1 MILSFGGI
9 KFLEYFCKKLFTVMT
24 SGKTKR
30 LILLFLIFLSCERP
44 DNQTVCDRLQ
54 KWDTQLTINPERI
67 RDSLKMIDRE
77 VLSGADR
84 AYFDLMKVIADDKSF
99 VAFTSDS
106 LITSVEDYYRR
117 HEPNSYNHIRSLI
130 YQGIVRYRMGV
141 KDSTVMHPFQE
152 AKKIY
157 SHRREQ
163 DPILG
168 YFIHYYLGEV
178 LIDNQQSPMAKK
190 YLNKAL
196 SFAKSSG
203 NKNYEFD
210 AYVELYWCEMIQD
223 HYSEAKSYL
232 DTLQT
237 FTNLSSDDRY
247 TLYNAQSIYYDTQ
260 HDYQKALDFKK
271 KQKDLIPYLNH
282 EKEFFRL
289 YYSISERYGDINR
302 PDSAFYY
309 AKLAIDNIQDT
320 SNIFNY
326 LLYENIADAAEK
338 LHDYKTANDYRKT
351 GMGLLEKNIERKTE
365 MQVVALEKK
374 YSLGEAE
381 NKALKMKEH
390 NRYLISALV
399 ILSLFIV
406 LLYFYI
412 SKQKS
417 LGKLKQKQLE
427 AEMQQ
432 TMLQH
437 QIAETKALYAVKQS
451 QSQQQMLLIY
461 STFVKHFA
469 DQVHKTT
476 SLAINIRGKNPQIA
490 DKLDLQLTENRKNI
504 NLLTTHLF
512 SPEKL
517 AELLKLNTIPTFLN
531 HHECLILFMMAE
543 KMGNAQIAALLNT
556 TNDSFKTRKSQLK
569 KKISLKAQDSSDLNT
584 LLNLFNG

>member
-1 MILSFGGI
+1 MGI
-9 KFLEYFCKKLFTVMT
+9 
-24 SGKTKR
+24 
-30 LILLFLIFLSCERP
+30 
-44 DNQTVCDRLQ
+44 
-54 KWDTQLTINPERI
+54 
-67 RDSLKMIDRE
+67 
-77 VLSGADR
+77 
-84 AYFDLMKVIADDKSF
+84 
-99 VAFTSDS
+99 
-106 LITSVEDYYRR
+106 
-117 HEPNSYNHIRSLI
+117 
-130 YQGIVRYRMGV
+130 
-141 KDSTVMHPFQE
+141 KDSTVMLPLQE

-157 SHRREQ
+157 EHQGAR
-163 DPILG
+163 DPIPG

-190 YLNKAL
+190 YLNEAL
-196 SFAKSSG
+196 SFAKSSE
-203 NKNYEFD
+203 NKKYEFD

-237 FTNLSSDDRY
+237 FANLSPDDRY

-260 HDYQKALDFKK
+260 QDYQKALDFKK
-271 KQKDLIPYLNH
+271 KQKDLIPYLSH

-289 YYSISERYGDINR
+289 YYSISERYSDINR

-309 AKLAIDNIQDT
+309 AKLAIDNIKDT
-320 SNIFNY
+320 ANLYNY
-326 LLYENIADAAEK
+326 LLFENIADAAEK

-351 GMGLLEKNIERKTE
+351 GMSLLEKSIERKTE

-374 YSLGEAE
+374 YALAEAE

-399 ILSLFIV
+399 ILCLFII

-412 SKQKS
+412 SKQRS

-437 QIAETKALYAVKQS
+437 QIAETKALYTVKQS

-469 DQVHKTT
+469 DQMQKIT

-504 NLLTTHLF
+504 NLVTTHLF

-543 KMGNAQIAALLNT
+543 KMENTQIAALLNT
-556 TNDSFKTRKSQLK
+556 TNDSFKARKSQLK

>member
-1 MILSFGGI
+1 MI
-9 KFLEYFCKKLFTVMT
+9 
-24 SGKTKR
+24 SGKTR
-30 LILLFLIFLSCERP
+30 GSIFTIFIFIFLSCEKQ
-44 DNQTVCDRLQ
+44 DNQRVCDRLQ
-54 KWDTQLTINPERI
+54 KWDTQLAINPERI
-67 RDSLKMIDRE
+67 RDSMKMIDPE
-77 VLSGADR
+77 VLSGVDR
-84 AYFDLMKVIADDKSF
+84 AYFDLIKVIADDKSF

-117 HEPNSYNHIRSLI
+117 NEPNSYNHIRSLI
-130 YQGIVRYRMGV
+130 YQGIVRYRMGI
-141 KDSTVMHPFQE
+141 KDSTAMCPLQE

-157 SHRREQ
+157 SHQGKQ

-190 YLNKAL
+190 HLNETL
-196 SFAKSSG
+196 SFAKASE
-203 NKNYEFD
+203 NKKYEFD

-223 HYSEAKSYL
+223 HYSEAKFYL

-237 FTNLSSDDRY
+237 FTNLSPEDRY
-247 TLYNAQSIYYDTQ
+247 TLYNSQSIYYDTQ
-260 HDYQKALDFKK
+260 QDCQKALDFKK
-271 KQKDLIPYLNH
+271 KQKDLIPYLDH

-289 YYSISERYGDINR
+289 YYSISERYSDVNR
-302 PDSAFYY
+302 SDSAFYY
-309 AKLAIDNIQDT
+309 AKLAIDNIMDT
-320 SNIFNY
+320 ADLNNY

-351 GMGLLEKNIERKTE
+351 GMDLLEKNIERKTE

-374 YSLGEAE
+374 YSLAEAE

-406 LLYFYI
+406 LFYFYI
-412 SKQKS
+412 SKQRS
-417 LGKLKQKQLE
+417 LGKLKRKQLE

-432 TMLQH
+432 TMLQR

-469 DQVHKTT
+469 DQVHKMT

-504 NLLTTHLF
+504 NHLT
-512 SPEKL
+512 
-517 AELLKLNTIPTFLN
+517 
-531 HHECLILFMMAE
+531 
-543 KMGNAQIAALLNT
+543 
-556 TNDSFKTRKSQLK
+556 DRKSVV
-569 KKISLKAQDSSDLNT
+569 
-584 LLNLFNG
+584 